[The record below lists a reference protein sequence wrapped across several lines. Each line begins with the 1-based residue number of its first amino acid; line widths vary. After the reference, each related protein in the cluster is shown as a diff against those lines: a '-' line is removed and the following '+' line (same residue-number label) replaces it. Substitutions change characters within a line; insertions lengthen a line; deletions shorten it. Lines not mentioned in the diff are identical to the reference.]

1 MRFLG
6 EDGWPAPQLREVD
19 LNRGSRKW
27 TTLYCQTMLAV
38 RRLVHGDLSEYNIL
52 IVPSWQVENADDSS
66 SSNGSELQVVLIDFG
81 QAVEVGH
88 PLSQELLERD
98 LNMVR
103 LFFVKQGIS
112 TLPQTRALEFV
123 SATPQLSQ
131 TPDLSDG
138 EEDSDG
144 ESEHHQ
150 SREAPTEDA
159 TSQDK
164 TKGWRRAI
172 LSGWDDDAHLVQLQT
187 LLYNEAHDEK

>member
-1 MRFLG
+1 
-6 EDGWPAPQLREVD
+6 
-19 LNRGSRKW
+19 
-27 TTLYCQTMLAV
+27 
-38 RRLVHGDLSEYNIL
+38 
-52 IVPSWQVENADDSS
+52 
-66 SSNGSELQVVLIDFG
+66 LQVVLIDFG

-123 SATPQLSQ
+123 LAPQLSQ

-138 EEDSDG
+138 EEEADG
-144 ESEHHQ
+144 ESEHHE

-159 TSQDK
+159 ASQDK

-172 LSGWDDDAHLVQLQT
+172 LSGWDDDANLVQLQT
-187 LLYNEAHDEK
+187 LLYNETQDEK